1 MSTTTAC
8 IIKSY
13 SLVHLSDDLF
23 SNSGSRKVKLL
34 FTVSQ
39 KDSNAAKA
47 KVYLTVGSKVKKE
60 EVILTGPVS
69 QNTQY
74 TLSNIDISSGAN
86 ESNSDSPVDLEIKFL
101 DSSDIIIS
109 NYTYSKPGALDFP
122 KTPSPPSLA
131 SGRGSSVLSSPTV
144 NDDVSLSLNY
154 HDQAGLAS
162 GLKLSTLSFHYEVY
176 NFKNSLY
183 KTINISIG
191 DSYSD
196 SDNGKVRDIV
206 ILESQVTSFA
216 FTIKTDFAKR
226 SSDEFKV
233 KAWVS
238 YIGRTGV
245 KIETFKEEFSLNTTY
260 KPQFKTKKEKMHII
274 DKYTDRNDSYEKSID
289 QAPFSLLRK
298 SARIRGSGVAYK
310 VTR

>member
-8 IIKSY
+8 TIKNH

-34 FTVSQ
+34 FTVHQ
-39 KDSNAAKA
+39 KDSAAVKA
-47 KVYLTVGSKVKKE
+47 IVYLTVGSKVKEE
-60 EVILTGPVS
+60 EVVLTGSVGQS
-69 QNTQY
+69 TQY
-74 TLSNIDISSGAN
+74 TLSNIDLSSGGN
-86 ESNSDSPVDLEIKFL
+86 EADSASPIDLEIKFIN
-101 DSSDIIIS
+101 SSNKIIS
-109 NYTYSKPGALDFP
+109 NYTYSQPGALSFP
-122 KTPSPPSLA
+122 KVSQPPSLA
-131 SGRGSSVLSSPTV
+131 SGRGSSILSSPTV
-144 NDDVSLSLNY
+144 NDDVTLSLNY

-196 SDNGKVRDIV
+196 SDNGKVRNIV
-206 ILESQVTSFA
+206 ILESQVTSFT

-233 KAWVS
+233 KTWVS
-238 YIGRTGV
+238 YIGRTGA
-245 KIETFKEEFSLNTTY
+245 KFESLKKEISLNTTY

-274 DKYTDRNDSYEKSID
+274 DKYADRNDSYEKSID